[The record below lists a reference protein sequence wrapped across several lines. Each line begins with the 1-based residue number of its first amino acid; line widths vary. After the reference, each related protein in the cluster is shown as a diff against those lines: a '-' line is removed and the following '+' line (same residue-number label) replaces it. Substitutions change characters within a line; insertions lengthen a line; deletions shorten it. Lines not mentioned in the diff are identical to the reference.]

1 MHPVFKQGAGN
12 LHRLA
17 AAAAHQVVMV
27 ALVSAQTIQG
37 LAVVGTDRIYQ
48 ILLSQRLQIPV
59 DRSQTNL
66 SALLLKLGVNLLGRK
81 KHLAALQQIH
91 NRAALPSR
99 AALNLSHG

>member
-37 LAVVGTDRIYQ
+37 FTVADACALMATSPDWADGLSLDTDGYEC
-48 ILLSQRLQIPV
+48 SYY
-59 DRSQTNL
+59 SKN
-66 SALLLKLGVNLLGRK
+66 
-81 KHLAALQQIH
+81 
-91 NRAALPSR
+91 
-99 AALNLSHG
+99 